1 MKTNWRKHDKTDF
14 LGSVDIDEMGVKEI
28 TLTIENV
35 LWKNVKVR
43 GKQEMHRIAT
53 FKEKV
58 KPMIINVTNGKA
70 IKKVVNSQ
78 YLDDWINLEI
88 VIYIKEGV
96 RMGSDITEALRIK
109 SVKKV
114 ATKVKA
120 KKSISDEGFT
130 SAIEAIEQGN
140 VTKEQVISQYQL
152 TEKQLEKLC

>member
-14 LGSVDIDEMGVKEI
+14 LGAVDVDEMGVKEV

-35 LWKNVKVR
+35 LWKDVKIR

-53 FKEKV
+53 FKENV
-58 KPMIINVTNGKA
+58 KPMILNVTNSKA

-78 YLDDWINLEI
+78 YLEDWIGLEV

-96 RMGSDITEALRIK
+96 RMGADITEALRIR
-109 SVKKV
+109 SVKKI
-114 ATKVKA
+114 TNKPKVK
-120 KKSISDEGFT
+120 KVMSDEGFV
-130 SAIEAIEQGN
+130 SAIEAIELGS
-140 VTKEQVISQYQL
+140 VKKEAIISQYQL